1 MKPSASVCPAT
12 VQPGGLDQKIRFTPD
27 QVLDVRFHGC
37 RSAAGTAPL
46 VLHFHGGSFT
56 GGSLDTGAGVA
67 GLLADAGAVVMAL
80 DYPLAP
86 AHPFPQAVEAGYAAL
101 VWAFKARG
109 RLAGHGASV
118 YLAGE
123 EAGANI
129 AAAVALMARDRQ
141 GPALSGQI
149 LLSPMLDPCLA
160 TASLRQAHAGPVG
173 CIWADGWHQYLGR
186 MENAAHPYA
195 APGTALRLAGLPA
208 TLLVTAQDDP
218 LRDEAVA
225 YAARLCA
232 AGLPVQQAVLA
243 ELTGWPCSY
252 FKPGVASAAWASAL
266 RQQFSDFF
274 SRTDSSNSQFRPFLP
289 FLNAR
294 HKTNS

>member
-12 VQPGGLDQKIRFTPD
+12 GQPRGLDQKIKSTPG
-27 QVLDVRFHGC
+27 QPLDVRFHGR
-37 RSAAGTAPL
+37 RSAAGAVPL

-101 VWAFKARG
+101 AWAFKARTK
-109 RLAGHGASV
+109 LAGQGASV
-118 YLAGE
+118 YVAGE
-123 EAGANI
+123 EAGGNI

-141 GPALSGQI
+141 GPALAGQI

-160 TASLRQAHAGPVG
+160 TASLRKAHAGPVG

-208 TLLVTAQDDP
+208 SLLVTAEDDP
-218 LRDEAVA
+218 LRDEALA
-225 YAARLCA
+225 YAARLRA
-232 AGLPVQQAVLA
+232 TGLPLRQAVLA
-243 ELTGWPCSY
+243 GPTGWPCSY
-252 FKPGVASAAWASAL
+252 FKPGVASAAWAPAL
-266 RQQFSDFF
+266 RQQFADFF
-274 SRTDSSNSQFRPFLP
+274 SGTDSSPS
-289 FLNAR
+289 
-294 HKTNS
+294 